1 MEVDPATAPVVREI
15 FEKSLR
21 GSGLKEI
28 CKELNDRGVTNRG
41 KRWYKGTLHYVLRNE
56 AYTGTAVWGRTSK
69 GEKTQDP
76 VRVEGA
82 WPALISREL
91 FDDVQQAMRDRA
103 PKVRKP
109 ARVGSRFLLSG
120 LLKCGVCGRPYSAQ
134 GAKSGQFAYYI
145 CGTLFREG
153 AGTCSARYLN
163 APRLEAFVV
172 EKIRER
178 ILTEET
184 IVELVTLVAEEID
197 AMAGELSG
205 RLEVIEAEL
214 GDVKKRLDK
223 LYEAIETSELTLEV
237 LSPRIFSLR
246 HREEQLEA
254 AREDAETQLEQR
266 RVELPN
272 TEEVARYVADFRD
285 FLQEGTIPERKAL
298 IRNFVEGIE
307 VVGDEATLTY
317 TVPMPNDGVT
327 SESASVLD
335 FVKSGPPVETRT
347 IQTRPF
353 SASSLVWHAEAA
365 RICDRLR
372 SLHPNQPPRSTA
384 GFCVGCIW
392 SMLRRK
398 GIRVVSITEHA
409 DDSPTGKLME
419 AIIES
424 VDEFYS
430 ENLAQDVVRG
440 MREAASRGFFLG
452 SKAPFGYR
460 RVKVSDG
467 MKERPTLEVDPATA
481 PVVKE
486 IFESSLSGYG
496 LKEICR
502 TLNDRGITNRGKRW
516 YKGGLHYL
524 LTNEA
529 YTGTAVWGR
538 TTKVEK
544 AQDPVRVEG
553 AWPALVPRELFDAVQ
568 QAMRDRA
575 PKVQRPGRVG
585 SKFLLSG
592 LLKCGVCGRPY
603 SGQGAK
609 SGQFAYYVCGTLF
622 REGAGTCSA
631 RYLNAPRVE
640 DFIVEKIRERILTEE
655 TIVELV
661 TLVAEEIDAMAGELS
676 GRLEVIEAELRD
688 VRKRLE
694 RLYEALE
701 TSELTLEVLSPRI
714 FSLRHREEQL
724 EAAREDAETQ
734 LEQRRVEL
742 PTTEEIKGY
751 VADFREFLQEG
762 TFPER
767 KALIR
772 NFVEGI
778 EVVGDEATLTY
789 TVPMPKDGVKRE
801 SASVL
806 DFVQSGPPHWKIK
819 TGCVIKDKPKQ
830 TAQGGF

>member
-1 MEVDPATAPVVREI
+1 MLPFEVI
-15 FEKSLR
+15 L
-21 GSGLKEI
+21 
-28 CKELNDRGVTNRG
+28 
-41 KRWYKGTLHYVLRNE
+41 
-56 AYTGTAVWGRTSK
+56 VWK
-69 GEKTQDP
+69 
-76 VRVEGA
+76 
-82 WPALISREL
+82 
-91 FDDVQQAMRDRA
+91 F
-103 PKVRKP
+103 
-109 ARVGSRFLLSG
+109 SRFTR
-120 LLKCGVCGRPYSAQ
+120 K
-134 GAKSGQFAYYI
+134 
-145 CGTLFREG
+145 REH
-153 AGTCSARYLN
+153 AV
-163 APRLEAFVV
+163 AF
-172 EKIRER
+172 K
-178 ILTEET
+178 
-184 IVELVTLVAEEID
+184 
-197 AMAGELSG
+197 
-205 RLEVIEAEL
+205 
-214 GDVKKRLDK
+214 
-223 LYEAIETSELTLEV
+223 
-237 LSPRIFSLR
+237 
-246 HREEQLEA
+246 
-254 AREDAETQLEQR
+254 
-266 RVELPN
+266 
-272 TEEVARYVADFRD
+272 
-285 FLQEGTIPERKAL
+285 
-298 IRNFVEGIE
+298 
-307 VVGDEATLTY
+307 
-317 TVPMPNDGVT
+317 
-327 SESASVLD
+327 
-335 FVKSGPPVETRT
+335 
-347 IQTRPF
+347 
-353 SASSLVWHAEAA
+353 
-365 RICDRLR
+365 
-372 SLHPNQPPRSTA
+372 
-384 GFCVGCIW
+384 

-452 SKAPFGYR
+452 SKASFGYR

-467 MKERPTLEVDPATA
+467 VKERPTLEVDPATA

-486 IFESSLSGYG
+486 IFESSLQGNG
-496 LKEICR
+496 LKEICKA
-502 TLNDRGITNRGKRW
+502 LNDRGATNRGKRW

-538 TTKVEK
+538 TGKGEK

-553 AWPALVPRELFDAVQ
+553 AWPALVSRQLFDAVQ

-609 SGQFAYYVCGTLF
+609 SGQYGYYICGTLF
-622 REGAGTCSA
+622 REGAGACSA

-640 DFIVEKIRERILTEE
+640 DFVVEKIRERVLTEE

-661 TLVAEEIDAMAGELS
+661 TLVAEEIDAMASELA
-676 GRLEVIEAELRD
+676 GRLEVIDAELLD

-694 RLYEALE
+694 RLYDAIE

-724 EAAREDAETQ
+724 EAASEDVESQ

-767 KALIR
+767 KSLIR
-772 NFVEGI
+772 NFVESI
-778 EVVGDEATLTY
+778 NVVGDEATLTY
-789 TVPMPKDGVKRE
+789 TIPISQSTTKTE
-801 SASVL
+801 VL
-806 DFVQSGPPHWKIK
+806 LGGGL
-819 TGCVIKDKPKQ
+819 GCRWEWWN
-830 TAQGGF
+830 